1 MNPSLNEII
10 QWANQAGEILRQRF
24 GQVHEIHYK
33 GLVDLT
39 TEADHQSE
47 DYLIGQIRSSYPEHA
62 IITEESGSLAGR
74 SDHCWYVD
82 PLDGTINY
90 SHGLPFFAVSIA
102 YAEQDR
108 LKYGVIYNPISN
120 ECFTAEAGQGAFLN
134 GQPIHVSQV
143 AELIGSL
150 LVTGFPYDKS
160 QPGMDNTIHFNYLTR
175 RTQGVRRLGSAAMDM
190 AFVAAGRLEGYW
202 EIKLSAWD
210 LAAGA
215 LIVQEAGGVVA
226 DLNGGDQYMA
236 PPYAVIA
243 ANPLIYP
250 QLLAALHESDI

>member
-10 QWANQAGEILRQRF
+10 EWADKAGEILRQRF

-47 DYLIGQIRSSYPEHA
+47 DYLIGQIRSKYPEHA
-62 IITEESGSLAGR
+62 IITEESGSLEGR
-74 SDHCWYVD
+74 SDHCWYID

-90 SHGLPFFAVSIA
+90 SHGLPIFAVSIA
-102 YAEQDR
+102 YAEHDV
-108 LKYGVIYNPISN
+108 LKYGVIYNPISG
-120 ECFTAEAGQGAFLN
+120 ERFTAEAGQGAFLN
-134 GQPIHVSQV
+134 GQPIHVSAV

-150 LVTGFPYDKS
+150 VVTGFPYDKS
-160 QPGMDNTIHFNYLTR
+160 QPGMDNTVYFNRLTK

-210 LAAGA
+210 LAAGV
-215 LIVQEAGGVVA
+215 LLVKEAGGTVT
-226 DLNGGDQYMA
+226 DFQGGDGYMA
-236 PPYAVIA
+236 PPFAVIA
-243 ANPLIYP
+243 ANPQIHP
-250 QLLAALHESDI
+250 QLLAALHEGDA